1 MCVEQLSVPLAGLM
15 VVIIICFIPSLERQQ
30 RPACSGRV
38 EAWNTVLRRVAI
50 KSSLSFHEPT
60 LIRTY
65 RIFYCYG
72 EHWLV
77 AVATGVHGILLISSA
92 QDKYDDFVRLHSVSL
107 SEGRV

>member
-65 RIFYCYG
+65 RIFYCY
-72 EHWLV
+72 V
-77 AVATGVHGILLISSA
+77 AVATGVHGILLISSV
-92 QDKYDDFVRLHSVSL
+92 QIIMTIL
-107 SEGRV
+107 